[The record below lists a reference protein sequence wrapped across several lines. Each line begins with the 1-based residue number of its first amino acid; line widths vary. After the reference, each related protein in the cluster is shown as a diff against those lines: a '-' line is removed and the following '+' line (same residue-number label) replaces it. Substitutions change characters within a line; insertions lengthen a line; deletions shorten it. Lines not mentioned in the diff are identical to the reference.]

1 MLADHRGILSLMI
14 GIVWHVW
21 IGVALTGGILL
32 LFAALAGAYLFSVQR
47 KRFPNGKQR
56 RYQDL

>member
-1 MLADHRGILSLMI
+1 MI
-14 GIVWHVW
+14 GVVWHVW
-21 IGVALTGGILL
+21 IGVALTAVTVLVMFGLV
-32 LFAALAGAYLFSVQR
+32 GAYLASVQR